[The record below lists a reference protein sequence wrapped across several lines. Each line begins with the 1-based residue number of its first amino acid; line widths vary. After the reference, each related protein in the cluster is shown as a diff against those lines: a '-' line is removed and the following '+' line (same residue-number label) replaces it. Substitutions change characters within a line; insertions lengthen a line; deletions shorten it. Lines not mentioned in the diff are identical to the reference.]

1 MNYGMEEY
9 IRTIIQWKI
18 KGEMMFPEDV
28 LNMMIDNGLVNVD
41 YIKNMYDEESK
52 KEFYIKLPK
61 QHI

>member
-9 IRTIIQWKI
+9 IRTVIRWKI

-28 LNMMIDNGLVNVD
+28 LNMLIDNDLVNLEYV
-41 YIKNMYDEESK
+41 KNMYEEESK

>member
-9 IRTIIQWKI
+9 IRTVIRWKI

-28 LNMMIDNGLVNVD
+28 LNMLIDNDLVNLEYV
-41 YIKNMYDEESK
+41 KNMYEEESK
-52 KEFYIKLPK
+52 KEFNIKLPN